1 MIIIPVII
9 NNRLLG
15 ITSQLCIM
23 YKHLNI
29 TVLYLQIK

>member
-9 NNRLLG
+9 NNWILG
-15 ITSQLCIM
+15 IISQLCIM
-23 YKHLNI
+23 YIHLNI